1 MVRGSAKGLNDP
13 EIRIK
18 GMPVTLSGA
27 LGTAAGLG
35 AASAAYSALPI
46 QTKYARSTVDLSR
59 SGPTTNP
66 VTGKVETGAAR
77 TYGPSSLTTAGI
89 AAIGLGTAAAVGA
102 ATKKVLQKAAEN
114 KIKKDNPVEY
124 LKQRHGS
131 LEQASSA
138 LGLPQAQSWQ
148 QLIPYVNKSWLT
160 VLI

>member
-1 MVRGSAKGLNDP
+1 MPTYFSSSLRCSSIRSA
-13 EIRIK
+13 I
-18 GMPVTLSGA
+18 
-27 LGTAAGLG
+27 
-35 AASAAYSALPI
+35 
-46 QTKYARSTVDLSR
+46 DLSR

-66 VTGKVETGAAR
+66 ITKEVETGAAR

-148 QLIPYVNKSWLT
+148 QLIPYVK
-160 VLI
+160 